1 MSIELLLQMSS
12 TVAPSTTTESPIS
25 AKSMPGFL
33 EDFLADP
40 RTTNLRLIHRT
51 QIHVAM
57 VVKRGKILAQAS
69 NRIGSRQKGIGYS
82 DKTIHAERNCIKQ
95 LGDLTQLRGADLY
108 VMRISKSPEKPEFLS
123 SKPCHECEVFL
134 EKCIRE
140 YGLKCVYYTS

>member
-1 MSIELLLQMSS
+1 MYIELQMTSTLPTTISS
-12 TVAPSTTTESPIS
+12 PSAPLIASKTVPS
-25 AKSMPGFL
+25 FL
-33 EDFLADP
+33 EDFLAHP

-57 VVKRGKILAQAS
+57 IVKRGKILAQAS

-134 EKCIRE
+134 TKCMRE
-140 YGLKCVYYTS
+140 YGLKNVYFTS

>member
-1 MSIELLLQMSS
+1 MSIELLLQMTSAVS
-12 TVAPSTTTESPIS
+12 TTPSTEFPIS
-25 AKSMPGFL
+25 AKTVPGFL

-82 DKTIHAERNCIKQ
+82 DKTIHAERNCIRQ

-134 EKCIRE
+134 TKCMRE
-140 YGLKCVYYTS
+140 YGLKNVYFTS